1 MISSKSARTFVSAS
15 LLLAFSVLAS
25 AADTK
30 VLKFAT
36 LAPEG
41 SSWMNTMTALNEELQ
56 SKTGGAVKFKFYPGG
71 VSGDEK
77 DVVKKV
83 RIGQLHAAGFTGVG
97 LGEIAP
103 ETRILD
109 APWLFKSD
117 KEVDHVYKAFDKE
130 LKAAIEKGGYVLLG
144 WTELGPVQVFT
155 QTALKEPEDMKGQKM
170 WVWEGDPIA
179 QAAYQA
185 LGVSPIPLS
194 IVDVM
199 SSLQTGL
206 INGVYGPPMGVV
218 ALQWFQRAKFIYPVP
233 MARSAGAILLSKKAL
248 EGLSPENQ
256 KVLLEVA
263 GRHIQKLNEQ
273 SRKENEDA
281 LKSLQKQGLT
291 VTSAPG
297 SETLK
302 RLEDLGKKARRG
314 LVGKLYSEKLLN
326 DVEKSLTELRS
337 GKTKKG

>member
-1 MISSKSARTFVSAS
+1 MTSFKHF
-15 LLLAFSVLAS
+15 FAS
-25 AADTK
+25 ALLFVAAHASAETK
-30 VLKFAT
+30 ILKFAT

-41 SSWMNTMTALNEELQ
+41 SSWMKTMTALNEELQ
-56 SKTGGAVKFKFYPGG
+56 LKTGGAVKFKFYPGG

-83 RIGQLHAAGFTGVG
+83 RIGQLHGAGFTGVG

-103 ETRILD
+103 EVRLLD
-109 APWLFKSD
+109 APWLFKND
-117 KEVDHVYKAFDKE
+117 KEVDFVYKTFAKQ
-130 LKAAIEKGGYVLLG
+130 LSAAVEKGGYVLLG
-144 WTELGPVQVFT
+144 WAELGPVHVFT
-155 QTALKEPEDMKGQKM
+155 QAPLKEPEDMKSQKM

-218 ALQWFQRAKFIYPVP
+218 ALQWFQRAKYIYPVP

-248 EGLSPENQ
+248 DGVPAEHQ
-256 KVLLEVA
+256 AALLEIA
-263 GRHIQKLNEQ
+263 GKHIRQLNEQ
-273 SRKENEDA
+273 SRKENEEA

-291 VTSAPG
+291 ITAAPSA
-297 SETLK
+297 ETLK
-302 RLEDLGKKARRG
+302 RLDELGKKARRG
-314 LVGKLYSEKLLN
+314 LAGRLYSEKLLD
-326 DVEKSLTELRS
+326 DVEKSLAELRS
-337 GKTKKG
+337 GKTKKS